1 VIKTKVVPGGAV
13 AVAVAAAAA
22 AQQDQPLGCGPLQLN
37 SLYQSH
43 YY

>member
-1 VIKTKVVPGGAV
+1 VIKTKVVPGG